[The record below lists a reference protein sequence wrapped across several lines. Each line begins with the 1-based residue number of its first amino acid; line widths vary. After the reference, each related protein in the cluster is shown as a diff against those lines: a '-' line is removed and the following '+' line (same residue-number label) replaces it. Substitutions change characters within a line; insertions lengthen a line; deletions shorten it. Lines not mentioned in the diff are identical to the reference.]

1 MPQPDA
7 AVAIVRTPA
16 PAESVLL
23 MRRAERPDD
32 PWSGHWSFPGGRREP
47 DDPDLT
53 HTALRE
59 LAEEC
64 GIVLGRDRLESALT
78 PVLARR
84 RAGRFLLV
92 APFVFRVERELPTVL
107 DLREAVHGA
116 WIPLSILMDPARHRL
131 STVPGMPD
139 SMLFPAI
146 DLDGM
151 PLWGFTYRLI
161 TEWLDLLPKGAGEA
175 GFGLAQDLLAL
186 LIAQGLN
193 LKDAWTESE
202 GADGQR
208 FAKVA
213 AVEGAIPVGKVIE
226 HLSASRGQI
235 PVVNVIEV
243 RPDHLR
249 IAGLAFEEYFVY
261 ASGSN

>member
-16 PAESVLL
+16 PVESVLL
-23 MRRAERPDD
+23 MRRAERADD

-47 DDPDLT
+47 EDPDLT

-64 GIVLGRDRLESALT
+64 GIVLRQDCLESALT

-84 RAGRFLLV
+84 RVGPFLLV
-92 APFVFRVERELPTVL
+92 APFVFRVERELPTIL
-107 DLREAVHGA
+107 DPREAVQGA
-116 WIPLSILMDPARHRL
+116 WIPLSILTDPDRHRL
-131 STVPGMPD
+131 TIVPGMPD

-161 TEWLDLLPKGAGEA
+161 TEWLDLLPKSHGEA
-175 GFGLAQDLLAL
+175 VLAVAQDLLTL
-186 LIAQGLN
+186 LLDHGLT
-193 LKDAWTESE
+193 LKDAWTNSDV
-202 GADGQR
+202 AVGQR
-208 FAKVA
+208 CAKIA
-213 AVEGAIPVGKVIE
+213 AVEGAIPVGQVME
-226 HLSASRGQI
+226 YLSESRGRI
-235 PVVNVIEV
+235 PTVNVVEV
-243 RPDHLR
+243 RTDSIR
-249 IAGLAFEEYFVY
+249 VAGLAFEEYRIY
-261 ASGSN
+261 AAGL